1 MFHWLN
7 VCTRYLKGVVFHEG
21 VVMVFV
27 NLHGIMVVHER
38 EAQPLFYIIWV
49 FSSLF
54 WIVFLLN
61 ASNVACHDPLV
72 VRSSIHIDGCDLVSI
87 RVTCPAFH
95 LLLFCKGKITLGIS
109 VLRIIRYLQKQTS
122 LKIQS
127 IRWRISSGNGYDL
140 PYSSCEKASTS
151 FVPEQAIQNL
161 IKVSNQTEVMSEICE
176 FNQDHPQRLVN

>member
-1 MFHWLN
+1 
-7 VCTRYLKGVVFHEG
+7 
-21 VVMVFV
+21 MVFV

-49 FSSLF
+49 FDLVIWVFSSLF

-61 ASNVACHDPLV
+61 ASNAACHNPLV
-72 VRSSIHIDGCDLVSI
+72 VRSSIHIDSCNLVSI

-109 VLRIIRYLQKQTS
+109 VLRIIRYLYKQTS
-122 LKIQS
+122 LKSQS
-127 IRWRISSGNGYDL
+127 IRWQKSSGNGYDL

-151 FVPEQAIQNL
+151 FVLDKRFKI
-161 IKVSNQTEVMSEICE
+161 
-176 FNQDHPQRLVN
+176 